1 MRKDKS
7 FKAPT
12 LRLRGD
18 AHRVELIVPNGA
30 TRPELGT
37 RAPGDEDRR
46 AATVAHVGG
55 AGPSARQPPLE
66 SIDLPLP
73 LRTQT
78 ILTHRLPRAVQAR
91 LNGAEPQ
98 LASARDSG
106 GAQGD
111 VDRSLLLQYRIG
123 GMRLP

>member
-1 MRKDKS
+1 MQKDKS
-7 FKAPT
+7 FKTPT
-12 LRLRGD
+12 LRLRDD

-37 RAPGDEDRR
+37 RVPGDEDRR
-46 AATVAHVGG
+46 AATIEHAGG

-66 SIDLPLP
+66 SIDSPLP
-73 LRTQT
+73 RRTQT
-78 ILTHRLPRAVQAR
+78 ILTHRLPRIVQDR

-106 GAQGD
+106 GAQAEGHTLIAAPPK
-111 VDRSLLLQYRIG
+111 SES
-123 GMRLP
+123 

>member
-106 GAQGD
+106 GAQGN